1 METVYRLE
9 NLRFFRGES
18 FSLQIEKLA
27 LVKGGSY
34 TLVGANGSGKSTLL
48 KILAFLLHPQQGSLI
63 FNGAVVGNRPRHLAQ
78 LRQQVTLVEQ
88 SPYLFSGSV
97 YENMAYGLRLRKL
110 AKDQQQ
116 RQIAEA
122 LQRVGLPGSEE
133 HNSRQLSDGQLQRV
147 ALARALVL
155 KPQVLLLDEPTSNCD
170 REHRQIFEQ
179 LLLSLKQQGT
189 TVIFSSHDLQ
199 QSPDL
204 GSEVLQLAKG
214 RLLAT
219 GPLCEPPRSPG

>member
-1 METVYRLE
+1 MEPVYRLE
-9 NLRFFRGES
+9 NIRFSRGGS

-27 LVKGGSY
+27 IIKGGSY

-48 KILAFLLHPQQGSLI
+48 KVLAFLLHPQQGNLI
-63 FNGAVVGNRPRHLAQ
+63 FNGSVVSSRPRHLTQ

-97 YENMAYGLRLRKL
+97 YDNMSFGLRLRKL
-110 AKDQQQ
+110 AQGEQQ

-122 LQRVGLPGSEE
+122 LQKVGLPGSET
-133 HNSRQLSDGQLQRV
+133 HNSSQLSNGQLQRV

-179 LLLSLKQQGT
+179 LLLNLKQQGT
-189 TVIFSSHDLQ
+189 TVIFSSHELQ
-199 QSPDL
+199 QSSDL
-204 GSEVLQLAKG
+204 ESEVLHLADG
-214 RLLAT
+214 RMLNTTSRL
-219 GPLCEPPRSPG
+219 

>member
-9 NLRFFRGES
+9 NIRFSRGGS
-18 FSLQIEKLA
+18 FSLQIEKLT
-27 LVKGGSY
+27 LFKGGSY

-48 KILAFLLHPQQGSLI
+48 KILAFLLHPQQGSLA
-63 FNGAVVGNRPRHLAQ
+63 FNGIPVGNRPRHLAQ

-97 YENMAYGLRLRKL
+97 YENMSYGLRLRRL
-110 AKDQQQ
+110 AKDEQ
-116 RQIAEA
+116 RRLIAEA
-122 LQRVGLPGSEE
+122 LQKVGLPGSEE
-133 HNSRQLSDGQLQRV
+133 RNSRQLSDGQLQRV

-189 TVIFSSHDLQ
+189 TVIFSSHELQ

-204 GSEVLQLAKG
+204 ESEVVQLANG
-214 RLLAT
+214 RLLDIFP
-219 GPLCEPPRSPG
+219 PL